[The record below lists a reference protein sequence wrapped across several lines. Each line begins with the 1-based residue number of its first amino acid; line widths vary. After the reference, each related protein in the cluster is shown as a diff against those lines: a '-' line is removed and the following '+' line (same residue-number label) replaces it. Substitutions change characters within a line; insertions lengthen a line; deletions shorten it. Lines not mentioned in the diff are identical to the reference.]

1 MTDPNVII
9 VYLSPS
15 KPNIKAS
22 MIQTIKTCE
31 YLSNNGA
38 KVYLFIRARSL
49 DFINYKKFIKNIRKI
64 FNVKGNSILIPIW
77 MPMPIFN
84 NRILQFIA
92 VTITLGLFAFVSSL
106 FIALLKIL
114 EQKPLLVYIRTPK
127 MLLIFYILKPLHWTN
142 TIYEVHQDRD
152 LFSTKKLKTV
162 LYKALTS
169 STLIVSISKYLTE
182 KVKRKLE
189 IIYDK
194 IVTLHDAFDDTV
206 FSRYSNNIS
215 TKVLREELRLPVDK
229 FIVAYV
235 GQVWRWKRI
244 EFLID
249 AFELLNSSDVILLIV
264 GGPKNE
270 LQFLRRYARTKQN
283 SNNIIIKGP
292 VLPMDV
298 PKYLLAADCLVHYTP
313 SSGPMKSYSPLKIF
327 EYMAAGKPILAPRQ
341 PWIEEVLK
349 DGENALLFDEDSPKD
364 LAEKIELIKNNP
376 ELADRIAKNAKQ
388 QSAKHTYQERAKRLL
403 EYLNQL
409 TT

>member
-127 MLLIFYILKPLHWTN
+127 MLLIFYILKPLH
-142 TIYEVHQDRD
+142 
-152 LFSTKKLKTV
+152 
-162 LYKALTS
+162 
-169 STLIVSISKYLTE
+169 
-182 KVKRKLE
+182 
-189 IIYDK
+189 
-194 IVTLHDAFDDTV
+194 
-206 FSRYSNNIS
+206 
-215 TKVLREELRLPVDK
+215 
-229 FIVAYV
+229 
-235 GQVWRWKRI
+235 
-244 EFLID
+244 
-249 AFELLNSSDVILLIV
+249 
-264 GGPKNE
+264 
-270 LQFLRRYARTKQN
+270 
-283 SNNIIIKGP
+283 
-292 VLPMDV
+292 
-298 PKYLLAADCLVHYTP
+298 
-313 SSGPMKSYSPLKIF
+313 
-327 EYMAAGKPILAPRQ
+327 
-341 PWIEEVLK
+341 
-349 DGENALLFDEDSPKD
+349 
-364 LAEKIELIKNNP
+364 
-376 ELADRIAKNAKQ
+376 
-388 QSAKHTYQERAKRLL
+388 
-403 EYLNQL
+403 
-409 TT
+409 